1 MKRKIT
7 VKKSADSLS
16 FYLMTELSPVFLF
29 TQRFSKGVYEYFRKG
44 RSEAE
49 IKAFKR
55 WNRNPRLDKTIE
67 KLPLYLHFAQ
77 KELLPI

>member
-29 TQRFSKGVYEYFRKG
+29 THRFSKGVYEYFRMG

-49 IKAFKR
+49 IKAFKS